1 MCRKI
6 QSHNP
11 ARRKGTIEELN
22 TTEQLVHLE
31 FEFAVSC
38 CVMLYC
44 ALEWYRLSNI
54 TATVGVGGGPTRI
67 LQQTSHLWNVL
78 KLSMGLHLHEAM
90 PAFGNFRVPAR
101 PSRKAHLQQ
110 MASLETN

>member
-44 ALEWYRLSNI
+44 ALEWYRLSTI

-67 LQQTSHLWNVL
+67 LQQ
-78 KLSMGLHLHEAM
+78 KLSMGLHEAM